1 MSPDAGTETEF
12 DDSLVIDLNVPERTP
27 RRRLSAAE
35 RRREILE
42 AARSVFLRRGLSGAR
57 TREIA
62 DAAGVNEALLYRHFS
77 SKDALF
83 EEAVVEP
90 MREVLDAVAAAQS
103 TLPSMS
109 ADLATVRTFT
119 RFYVRAF
126 LEIMNGVA
134 PAMGVT
140 MFAEPEVGSV
150 FFHQT
155 FRPMID
161 VVASVITQAT
171 EGIANPL
178 ARPDVIATMGL
189 GACFTLAVDHAFRGV
204 PLDVEKCAD
213 EIADVMLLGV
223 APR

>member
-1 MSPDAGTETEF
+1 MSPDARTEVDEPE
-12 DDSLVIDLNVPERTP
+12 VIDLNVAERAP

-35 RRREILE
+35 RRQEILE

-62 DAAGVNEALLYRHFS
+62 EAAGVNEALLYQHFS

-83 EEAVVEP
+83 EAAVVAP
-90 MREVLDAVAAAQS
+90 MRQVLDVVVAAQS

-109 ADLATVRTFT
+109 ADLETVRTFT
-119 RFYVRAF
+119 RYYVRAF
-126 LEIMNGVA
+126 LEIMTAAA

-140 MFAEPEVGSV
+140 MFSDPEVGSL

-161 VVASVITQAT
+161 VVASVITRAT

-178 ARPDVIATMGL
+178 AKPDVIATMGL

-204 PLDVEKCAD
+204 PLDVDGCAD

>member
-1 MSPDAGTETEF
+1 MSSETSTELEV
-12 DDSLVIDLNVPERTP
+12 SSVIDLTAPDRAP
-27 RRRLSAAE
+27 RKRLSAPE

-62 DAAGVNEALLYRHFS
+62 EAAGVNEALLYQHFS
-77 SKDALF
+77 SKEALF
-83 EEAVVEP
+83 EAAVVEP
-90 MREVLDAVAAAQS
+90 MREILDAVAAAQS
-103 TLPSMS
+103 ALPSVSTDIDM
-109 ADLATVRTFT
+109 VRTFT
-119 RFYVRAF
+119 RFYVREF
-126 LEIMNGVA
+126 LQIMSGVA

-140 MFAEPEVGSV
+140 MFADPGVGSA
-150 FFHQT
+150 FFQQT

-161 VVASVITQAT
+161 LLAEVITQAT

-178 ARPDVIATMGL
+178 ATPDMIATMGM
-189 GACFTLAVDHAFRGV
+189 GACFTLAVDHHFRGV
-204 PLDVEKCAD
+204 PLDLEKSAD